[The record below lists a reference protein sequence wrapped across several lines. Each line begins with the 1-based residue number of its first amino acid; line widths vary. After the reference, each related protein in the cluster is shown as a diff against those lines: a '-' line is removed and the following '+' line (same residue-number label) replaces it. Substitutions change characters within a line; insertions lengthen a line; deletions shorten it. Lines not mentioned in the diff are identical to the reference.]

1 MSLVY
6 AIIAEKT
13 ARSNLSVS
21 EISQLT
27 MYCAGCGRN
36 NSAEA
41 KFCAG
46 CGGKLGAAEDESPEQ
61 HEEELKPTR
70 DDLVEKVET
79 MQAEESIHKLEEG
92 KEKVYYR
99 GEGELLVR
107 TTKHHGAGRK
117 AAAFIATGGVGYAI
131 AGRDSKRTTKAKGS
145 IVVTNKA
152 IYCAGNKFDFDQILA
167 MTVKGTLQKKIHL
180 TLDKEV
186 GAGGRG
192 AGMSGSSRISIEI
205 EISTKDING
214 LFKGLENA
222 RLSGVEF

>member
-1 MSLVY
+1 MFCS
-6 AIIAEKT
+6 
-13 ARSNLSVS
+13 
-21 EISQLT
+21 
-27 MYCAGCGRN
+27 GCGN
-36 NSAEA
+36 KNAAKA
-41 KFCAG
+41 KFCSG
-46 CGGKLGAAEDESPEQ
+46 CGGKLVAAEEKTPKKLKK
-61 HEEELKPTR
+61 ELKSTR

-79 MQAEESIHKLEEG
+79 MQAEDTIHKLQEG

-107 TTKHHGAGRK
+107 TTKHHGTGRK
-117 AAAFIATGGVGYAI
+117 VASFVAGGGIGYLV
-131 AGRDSKRTTKAKGS
+131 AGRDSKRTTKVKGS

-152 IYCAGNKFDFDQILA
+152 IYCAGNKFEFDQILA
-167 MTVKGTLQKKIHL
+167 MTIKGTFQKKIHL

-192 AGMSGSSRISIEI
+192 AGMSGSSRISIEN
-205 EISTKDING
+205 EIQTDDIDG

>member
-1 MSLVY
+1 MFCS
-6 AIIAEKT
+6 
-13 ARSNLSVS
+13 
-21 EISQLT
+21 
-27 MYCAGCGRN
+27 GCGKKN
-36 NSAEA
+36 AVKA
-41 KFCAG
+41 KFCSG
-46 CGGKLGAAEDESPEQ
+46 CGGKLVTAEDESPQQ
-61 HEEELKPTR
+61 HKKELESTR
-70 DDLVEKVET
+70 DDLVEKVKT

-117 AAAFIATGGVGYAI
+117 VASFVAGAGVGYLI

-152 IYCAGNKFDFDQILA
+152 VYCAGNKFEFDNILA
-167 MTVKGTLQKKIHL
+167 MTKKGTFQKKIHL
-180 TLDKEV
+180 TLDKSV

-192 AGMSGSSRISIEI
+192 EGDKIAGGNRISVEI
-205 EISTKDING
+205 EISTKDIDG

-222 RLSGVEF
+222 RMSGVEF

>member
-1 MSLVY
+1 VY

>member
-1 MSLVY
+1 MFCGDCGKKNTGKS
-6 AIIAEKT
+6 KFC
-13 ARSNLSVS
+13 S
-21 EISQLT
+21 
-27 MYCAGCGRN
+27 GCGT
-36 NSAEA
+36 
-41 KFCAG
+41 
-46 CGGKLGAAEDESPEQ
+46 KLVAPENESPKQ
-61 HEEELKPTR
+61 HAKKLTSAR

-99 GEGELLVR
+99 GEGELLIR

-117 AAAFIATGGVGYAI
+117 VASFIAGAGVGYLV

-145 IVVTNKA
+145 IVVTNKS
-152 IYCAGNKFDFDQILA
+152 IYCAGNKFEFDQILA
-167 MTVKGTLQKKIHL
+167 MTTKGTLQKKIHL
-180 TLDKEV
+180 TLDKDV

-222 RLSGVEF
+222 RMSGVEF

>member
-1 MSLVY
+1 MFCGDCGKKNTGKS
-6 AIIAEKT
+6 KFC
-13 ARSNLSVS
+13 S
-21 EISQLT
+21 
-27 MYCAGCGRN
+27 GCGT
-36 NSAEA
+36 
-41 KFCAG
+41 
-46 CGGKLGAAEDESPEQ
+46 KLVAPEDESPKQ
-61 HEEELKPTR
+61 HAKKLTSAR
-70 DDLVEKVET
+70 DDLVDKVET

-99 GEGELLVR
+99 GEGELLMR

-117 AAAFIATGGVGYAI
+117 AAAFVTGTYLI
-131 AGRDSKRTTKAKGS
+131 AGRDSKRTTKVKGS

-152 IYCAGNKFDFDQILA
+152 IYCAGNKFEFDQILA
-167 MTVKGTLQKKIHL
+167 MTIKGTFQKKIHL

-205 EISTKDING
+205 EIQTDDIDG